1 MAEVGSQRGGYP
13 KKPVE
18 PKCWT
23 VEAMSSGK
31 QRVVLGRFLTEAE
44 ALVDLARIKAEGYYT
59 QARVVQT
66 KPPPAPPPQAS
77 PDEPAKD

>member
-1 MAEVGSQRGGYP
+1 MADVGSQRGGYP

-31 QRVVLGRFLTEAE
+31 QRVVLGRYLTEAE
-44 ALVDLARIKAEGYYT
+44 AQVDLARIKSEGFYT
-59 QARVVQT
+59 QVRVVQT
-66 KPPPAPPPQAS
+66 QPPPPKPDAPVA
-77 PDEPAKD
+77 E